1 MKANKNSGPAKH
13 GRSIDGII
21 SSNPTLGEVK
31 DSHELN
37 KAETGLG
44 TINRAE
50 DGFHP
55 VRSGSGSVGVM
66 AVSPAA
72 AAYEPLDEPI
82 LLDDIEPRRRS
93 KKHKHPRFRK
103 WFKRG
108 SLILLALI
116 IAGGVFFGLKFY
128 KTSKHFLAGGGQAPA
143 VCDGD
148 VPVKNLNSEGDSR
161 VNVLLLG
168 IGGEGH
174 DAPDLTD
181 TIMIASLDPVNDKLD
196 LLSLPRDLF
205 VKIPGVGSRKI
216 NEAYYWG
223 KTNSTSKDPLQQ
235 QRDGIKLADQT
246 ISNVLGIKI
255 HYHGVVNF
263 QAFQDAV
270 NALGGV
276 DANVPKEL
284 TAHEVFWVEGSR
296 PAKYYTLDVKAVQ
309 THFDGTK
316 ALYFAR
322 ERHNDSDFVRGQ
334 RQRLMLAAIKEKA
347 LSVGTLSNPIKISN
361 LMSSLGNNVYTD
373 FDTGSIKC
381 LSTQISQVPSSSINS
396 LDLVTAPHDFLTTS
410 ALSGST
416 VSPKAGTY
424 AYGAIQ
430 DYVHATLRDSFIA
443 RENSSVAVYNATTAA
458 GLATTQAALLKTY
471 GYNVTTVD
479 NSPTQNNPLT
489 TTVVD
494 LSGGADKYT
503 KHYLETRYKTKA
515 VSNLPSNYGISPAQ
529 GTKFVIILGKDSSN
543 STTH

>member
-1 MKANKNSGPAKH
+1 MKANKHRGGRATH

-21 SSNPTLGEVK
+21 SNNPTLGEVN
-31 DSHELN
+31 SGGELTHT
-37 KAETGLG
+37 ETHLG
-44 TINRAE
+44 SINRVE

-55 VRSGSGSVGVM
+55 VRTASGSVGTI
-66 AVSPAA
+66 AA
-72 AAYEPLDEPI
+72 SAAGSTYEALDEPI
-82 LLDDIEPRRRS
+82 LLDDIEPRHRH

-103 WFKRG
+103 YLKRTM
-108 SLILLALI
+108 LVLVAII
-116 IAGGVFFGLKFY
+116 IASAAFFGYKFY

-148 VPVKNLNSEGDSR
+148 VPVNSLNTEGDSR

-181 TIMIASLDPVNDKLD
+181 TIMVASLDPVNDKLD
-196 LLSLPRDLF
+196 LLSIPRDLF

-223 KTNSTSKDPLQQ
+223 KSNSSSKDSLQQ
-235 QRDGIKLADQT
+235 QRDGIKLADQVVT
-246 ISNVLGIKI
+246 NVLGIKI
-255 HYHGVVNF
+255 HYNAIIDF
-263 QAFQDAV
+263 KAFQDAV

-284 TAHEVFWVEGSR
+284 TAYENFWVEGTS
-296 PAKYYTLDVKAVQ
+296 KHYLLDVKTGQ

-334 RQRLMLAAIKEKA
+334 RQRLMLAAIKDKA
-347 LSVGTLSNPIKISN
+347 LSVGTLSNPVKVSN
-361 LMSSLGNNVYTD
+361 LMNSLGNNVYTD
-373 FDTGSIKC
+373 FDTGSIRC

-396 LDLVTAPHDFLTTS
+396 LDLVTEPHDLLTNS

-430 DYVHATLRDSFIA
+430 DYVHLALRDSFIA
-443 RENSSVAVYNATTAA
+443 RENSSIAVYNATTTA
-458 GLATTQAALLKTY
+458 GLATGQATLLKSY

-479 NSPTQNNPLT
+479 NVANQNNPAN
-489 TTVVD
+489 TVIVD
-494 LSGGADKYT
+494 LSGGTDKYT
-503 KHYLETRYKTKA
+503 RHYLENRFKLNV
-515 VSNLPSNYGISPAQ
+515 VSNLPSSYGISPPQ
-529 GTKFVIILGKDSSN
+529 GTKFVIILGKDAQAQ
-543 STTH
+543 